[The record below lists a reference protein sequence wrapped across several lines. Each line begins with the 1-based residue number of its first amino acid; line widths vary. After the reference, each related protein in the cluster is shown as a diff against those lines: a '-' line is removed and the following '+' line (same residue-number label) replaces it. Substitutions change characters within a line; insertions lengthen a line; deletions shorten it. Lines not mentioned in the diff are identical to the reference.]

1 MADPMGTRQ
10 AAAKAGLTYRQVGYW
25 CRAGHIR
32 SITATGEPFVH
43 VPWSPTMNRTD
54 PGGSGL
60 PRYLDP
66 GEVEVLLLMA
76 RLVRAGLGV
85 KAAAG
90 AARFMTEKDC
100 RYAPLTGGVAI
111 WIREGP

>member
-1 MADPMGTRQ
+1 MTEPIGTRQ
-10 AAAKAGLTYRQVGYW
+10 AAAKADLTYRQVGYW

-43 VPWSPTMNRTD
+43 VPWSPTMNRTE

-66 GEVEVLLLMA
+66 AEVEVLLTMA

-90 AARFMTEKDC
+90 AARFMADTGC
-100 RYAPLTGGVAI
+100 RYAPLAGGAVI